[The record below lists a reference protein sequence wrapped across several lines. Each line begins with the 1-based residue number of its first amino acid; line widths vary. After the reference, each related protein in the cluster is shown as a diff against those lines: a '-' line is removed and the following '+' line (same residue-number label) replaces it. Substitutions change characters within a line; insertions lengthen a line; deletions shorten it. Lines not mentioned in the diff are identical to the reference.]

1 MEKKT
6 YSKEE
11 FQAMVANLESEFM
24 NLMKSE
30 QEAAQPL
37 AKSEEAP
44 KEEEKK
50 EEKEESKEEPKAEA
64 KESDEKKDEPKAEE
78 KKDEE
83 KKEDDEAHG
92 YDDEDMEEMHKM
104 YHSMSKGELKAHKES
119 VEKCWMAKC
128 GEMTQMTKS
137 EETSQVQPEV
147 KAEEQ
152 KPSEESTL
160 LKSELESAKK
170 ENEELKKNIE
180 GLVSAINTFVTKKTA
195 PARKAITDIEFV
207 KKSEEGS
214 EEKKLTKSEIDSIL
228 AKKAQDPKTSVQDRA
243 AINSFYLTNAGVEK
257 IAHLLKQ

>member
-11 FQAMVANLESEFM
+11 FQAMVADLESEFM

-44 KEEEKK
+44 KEEKK
-50 EEKEESKEEPKAEA
+50 EEEKEESKEEPKAEA
-64 KESDEKKDEPKAEE
+64 KPEEKKEEPKAEE

-83 KKEDDEAHG
+83 KKEDDESHG
-92 YDDEDMEEMHKM
+92 YDDEDMEEMSKM
-104 YHSMSKGELKAHKES
+104 YSSMSKGELKAHKES
-119 VEKCWMAKC
+119 VEKCWMGKC

-137 EETSQVQPEV
+137 EETSAQPEV
-147 KAEEQ
+147 KAEET

-160 LKSELESAKK
+160 LKSELDSVKK
-170 ENEELKKNIE
+170 ENEALKKNVE
-180 GLVSAINTFVTKKTA
+180 GLVAAINTYVTKKQA
-195 PARKAITDIEFV
+195 PVRKAITDIEFV

-243 AINSFYLTNAGVEK
+243 AINSFYLTNAGVDK

>member
-11 FQAMVANLESEFM
+11 FQAMVADLESEFM

-30 QEAAQPL
+30 QEAAQLL
-37 AKSEEAP
+37 AKSEEEA

-50 EEKEESKEEPKAEA
+50 EESKEESKAEA
-64 KESDEKKDEPKAEE
+64 KESEEKKDEPKAEE

-83 KKEDDEAHG
+83 KKEEDDEAHG
-92 YDDEDMEEMHKM
+92 YDDEDMEEMRKM
-104 YHSMSKGELKAHKES
+104 YSSMSKGELKAHKDA
-119 VEKCWMAKC
+119 VEKCYMAKC
-128 GEMTQMTKS
+128 GEMTQMAKS
-137 EETSQVQPEV
+137 EESSQKQPEV

-152 KPSEESTL
+152 KSSEESTL
-160 LKSELESAKK
+160 LKSELESIKK

-180 GLVSAINTFVTKKTA
+180 GLVAAINTYVTKKQA

-214 EEKKLTKSEIDSIL
+214 QERQLTKSEIDSIL
-228 AKKAQDPKTSVQDRA
+228 AKKAQDPKTSAQDRA
-243 AINSFYLTNAGVEK
+243 AINSFYLTNAGVDK